1 MSKQR
6 GDIVYKIL
14 LVDDES
20 NIVFLME
27 RSIELMSDSDIEIL
41 KAGNGKDALDLIIK
55 EKPDM
60 VFLDVMMPEM
70 DGFEV
75 CRKVRQEYNNKET
88 YIIILT
94 AKGEERDKVNAIQA
108 GANEFMTKPFDPS
121 EMIDKIKSVLKI
133 D

>member
-1 MSKQR
+1 M
-6 GDIVYKIL
+6 YKIL

-41 KAGNGKDALDLIIK
+41 KAGNGKDALDLITK

>member
-1 MSKQR
+1 M
-6 GDIVYKIL
+6 YKIL